1 MLFELLQDR
10 SDGSRMLM
18 VGGDKLI
25 LSLFQLLFEF
35 LNLSLLGGDGL
46 GELMIVLALF
56 LQFALEFLDCIFQ
69 LRDNDFIFADKI
81 QLQDFGDLK
90 FHDLLILVKYLVLF
104 ELEDLLNPLKSN
116 VGIRRQLGTVE
127 SFISLCIDQ
136 KGVCL
141 DCKYKA
147 DNIIFL
153 LGDVVL
159 FVFHFR
165 YISEVEVRM
174 K

>member
-1 MLFELLQDR
+1 
-10 SDGSRMLM
+10 M
-18 VGGDKLI
+18 VGGGELI
-25 LSLFQLLFEF
+25 LSLLELLFEF

-46 GELMIVLALF
+46 GELMIFLALF
-56 LQFALEFLDCIFQ
+56 LQFLLQFLNGLFQ
-69 LRDNDFIFADKI
+69 LRDNNFIFADKI

-90 FHDLLILVKYLVLF
+90 FHDLLILLKYLVLF

-127 SFISLCIDQ
+127 SFMSLCIDQ

-147 DNIIFL
+147 DNIILL
-153 LGDVVL
+153 LGDIVL
-159 FVFHFR
+159 FIFHFR
-165 YISEVEVRM
+165 CIGDVEVRM